1 MNIKKKLGILLIVII
16 AVSGLVG
23 YYRVSYAG
31 NLEAVTEG
39 ISESI
44 IRFHVRANSDS
55 QEDQEVKLK
64 VKEAVVDY
72 IRPALSES
80 DSLSESRAIL
90 EAERDNI
97 RNVAIKTLRDNGFM
111 EDVSVYFEKSYFPV
125 KSYGDVT
132 FPAGYYEAFRVDIG
146 DAEIF
151 LGGVSMIANDAVH
164 FVKND
169 LLIYGISLIFIFI
182 FVLYYIFRSF
192 RWVFIVLF
200 ICFISILSTSGILGI
215 FSWEVTVISSNFVA
229 LQLIITMSMVVHLV
243 ERYKELYFKYKNASQ
258 YKLTINTVLSKLIPS
273 FFAIITTVVGFS
285 SLVLSN
291 IEPVIN
297 LGLMMSVG
305 ILVSLVLTFIYF
317 NDSINAYSN
326 ALS

>member
-90 EAERDNI
+90 EAESDNI

-111 EDVSVYFEKSYFPV
+111 EDVSVYFERSYFPV

-146 DAEIF
+146 DAEGKNWWCVVFPSLCLPQTESGFRNTAKAAGIPDSLACAISEDSHYEIRFFF
-151 LGGVSMIANDAVH
+151 LDKLGELE
-164 FVKND
+164 K
-169 LLIYGISLIFIFI
+169 
-182 FVLYYIFRSF
+182 
-192 RWVFIVLF
+192 LF
-200 ICFISILSTSGILGI
+200 
-215 FSWEVTVISSNFVA
+215 A
-229 LQLIITMSMVVHLV
+229 
-243 ERYKELYFKYKNASQ
+243 K
-258 YKLTINTVLSKLIPS
+258 
-273 FFAIITTVVGFS
+273 
-285 SLVLSN
+285 
-291 IEPVIN
+291 
-297 LGLMMSVG
+297 
-305 ILVSLVLTFIYF
+305 
-317 NDSINAYSN
+317 
-326 ALS
+326 

>member
-1 MNIKKKLGILLIVII
+1 MDIIPDMKIYQGGKYHMNIKKKLGILLIVII

-90 EAERDNI
+90 EAESDNI

-111 EDVSVYFEKSYFPV
+111 EDVSVY
-125 KSYGDVT
+125 
-132 FPAGYYEAFRVDIG
+132 
-146 DAEIF
+146 
-151 LGGVSMIANDAVH
+151 
-164 FVKND
+164 
-169 LLIYGISLIFIFI
+169 
-182 FVLYYIFRSF
+182 
-192 RWVFIVLF
+192 
-200 ICFISILSTSGILGI
+200 
-215 FSWEVTVISSNFVA
+215 
-229 LQLIITMSMVVHLV
+229 
-243 ERYKELYFKYKNASQ
+243 
-258 YKLTINTVLSKLIPS
+258 
-273 FFAIITTVVGFS
+273 
-285 SLVLSN
+285 
-291 IEPVIN
+291 
-297 LGLMMSVG
+297 
-305 ILVSLVLTFIYF
+305 
-317 NDSINAYSN
+317 
-326 ALS
+326 

>member
-1 MNIKKKLGILLIVII
+1 MKKKLCILLIVII

-72 IRPALSES
+72 IRPALSDSE
-80 DSLSESRAIL
+80 SLSQSREIL
-90 EAERDNI
+90 EAESDNI

-111 EDVSVYFEKSYFPV
+111 EDVSVYFERSYFPV

-146 DAEIF
+146 EAEGKNWWCVLYPPLCF
-151 LGGVSMIANDAVH
+151 VDAV
-164 FVKND
+164 
-169 LLIYGISLIFIFI
+169 YG
-182 FVLYYIFRSF
+182 
-192 RWVFIVLF
+192 
-200 ICFISILSTSGILGI
+200 
-215 FSWEVTVISSNFVA
+215 
-229 LQLIITMSMVVHLV
+229 VVP
-243 ERYKELYFKYKNASQ
+243 EDSKE
-258 YKLTINTVLSKLIPS
+258 KL
-273 FFAIITTVVGFS
+273 AG
-285 SLVLSN
+285 
-291 IEPVIN
+291 
-297 LGLMMSVG
+297 
-305 ILVSLVLTFIYF
+305 VLTDEEY
-317 NDSINAYSN
+317 
-326 ALS
+326 

>member
-16 AVSGLVG
+16 AVSGLIG

-72 IRPALSES
+72 IRPVLSES
-80 DSLSESRAIL
+80 DSLSESRSIL
-90 EAERDNI
+90 EAESDNV

-111 EDVSVYFEKSYFPV
+111 EDVSVYFEQSYFPV

-146 DAEIF
+146 DAE
-151 LGGVSMIANDAVH
+151 G
-164 FVKND
+164 KNWWC
-169 LLIYGISLIFIFI
+169 
-182 FVLYYIFRSF
+182 VLYPP
-192 RWVFIVLF
+192 L
-200 ICFISILSTSGILGI
+200 CL
-215 FSWEVTVISSNFVA
+215 
-229 LQLIITMSMVVHLV
+229 
-243 ERYKELYFKYKNASQ
+243 
-258 YKLTINTVLSKLIPS
+258 
-273 FFAIITTVVGFS
+273 
-285 SLVLSN
+285 
-291 IEPVIN
+291 
-297 LGLMMSVG
+297 
-305 ILVSLVLTFIYF
+305 
-317 NDSINAYSN
+317 
-326 ALS
+326 

>member
-1 MNIKKKLGILLIVII
+1 MKKKLCILLIVII

-90 EAERDNI
+90 EAESDNI

-125 KSYGDVT
+125 KSYGDVV
-132 FPAGYYEAFRVDIG
+132 PENSKEKLAG
-146 DAEIF
+146 
-151 LGGVSMIANDAVH
+151 
-164 FVKND
+164 
-169 LLIYGISLIFIFI
+169 
-182 FVLYYIFRSF
+182 VLTDEEYK
-192 RWVFIVLF
+192 
-200 ICFISILSTSGILGI
+200 T
-215 FSWEVTVISSNFVA
+215 VTDRGCKV
-229 LQLIITMSMVVHLV
+229 
-243 ERYKELYFKYKNASQ
+243 RFKY
-258 YKLTINTVLSKLIPS
+258 
-273 FFAIITTVVGFS
+273 
-285 SLVLSN
+285 
-291 IEPVIN
+291 
-297 LGLMMSVG
+297 
-305 ILVSLVLTFIYF
+305 LTFI
-317 NDSINAYSN
+317 NE
-326 ALS
+326 LLGL

>member
-16 AVSGLVG
+16 VVSGLVG

-90 EAERDNI
+90 EAESDNI

-132 FPAGYYEAFRVDIG
+132 FPAPLCFV
-146 DAEIF
+146 
-151 LGGVSMIANDAVH
+151 DAV
-164 FVKND
+164 
-169 LLIYGISLIFIFI
+169 YGVVPENSKEKLAG
-182 FVLYYIFRSF
+182 VLTDEEYK
-192 RWVFIVLF
+192 
-200 ICFISILSTSGILGI
+200 T
-215 FSWEVTVISSNFVA
+215 VTDRGCKV
-229 LQLIITMSMVVHLV
+229 
-243 ERYKELYFKYKNASQ
+243 RFKY
-258 YKLTINTVLSKLIPS
+258 
-273 FFAIITTVVGFS
+273 
-285 SLVLSN
+285 
-291 IEPVIN
+291 
-297 LGLMMSVG
+297 
-305 ILVSLVLTFIYF
+305 LTFI
-317 NDSINAYSN
+317 NE
-326 ALS
+326 LLGL